1 MGYGLGGLADYRD
14 PLCGLYDETKMTR
27 RINIKKLVLVLML
40 LPWPASGMHHASIK
54 NVLLYKK
61 VML

>member
-1 MGYGLGGLADYRD
+1 
-14 PLCGLYDETKMTR
+14 MTR